1 MTTFKIYKKYL
12 KLQLNLSLLL
22 YNYINLNQKEI
33 QMLQDKVL
41 KNYRD
46 SLNQRLSIL
55 IRDPENNKDVISDVK
70 VEIKKI
76 DNILNRSYNRG

>member
-1 MTTFKIYKKYL
+1 
-12 KLQLNLSLLL
+12 
-22 YNYINLNQKEI
+22 
-33 QMLQDKVL
+33 MLQDKVL